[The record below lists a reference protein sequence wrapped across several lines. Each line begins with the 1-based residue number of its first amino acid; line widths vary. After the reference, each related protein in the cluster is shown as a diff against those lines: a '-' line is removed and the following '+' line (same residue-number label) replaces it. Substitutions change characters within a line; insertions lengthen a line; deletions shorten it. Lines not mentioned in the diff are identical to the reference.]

1 MEVVPVQCCLIGSC
15 LVPAVLLQVLI
26 WKQAGLQSCKQSVA
40 PSSAAA
46 AAAVAV
52 AEAPA
57 VAADGKLCWSAVHS
71 PTPLTL
77 VRAP

>member
-26 WKQAGLQSCKQSVA
+26 GKQAGLQSCKQSVA
-40 PSSAAA
+40 PSS